1 MRILI
6 DLQGAQNDS
15 KNRGIGRY
23 SLSIAQ
29 AIARQRGEHEVLIL
43 LNAAFAESIDEIREK
58 FADLL
63 PDSAFKIFNPLGPT
77 HGSDPQNIWRR
88 NVSEL
93 LYEHAVARLQPDIL
107 LICSPMEGWG
117 DQTISSIHKVKR
129 DTLVVPILHDLIPL
143 IQHGHGDLDWPE
155 ATLAW
160 YLRKVDDFRRAD
172 WVLANSESSKSE
184 AVRYLGFPAGQITNI
199 SAATTAMFHSV
210 VFEDGE
216 IASLKARYFIR
227 DRFILTSSAIEHR
240 KNPEQLICA
249 FSLLPQPVRKTA
261 QLVLIGKCTHPDY
274 KTALLALAK
283 QSGLGDDDLLFT
295 GHVSDEDMV
304 RLYAACDVF
313 VFPSFH
319 EGFGLPALE
328 AMACGAPTIA
338 SNATSLP
345 EVVGWDAALFDPHDP
360 QDIARSMARVLTDH
374 TFRRQL
380 LEHGLQQAQ
389 KFSWERSARLAI
401 TALESATVERSA
413 KAKVAYPA
421 ALLMPANRPRLAYF
435 SSLLAAQSGIADYSA
450 ELLPEL
456 SKHYDIEVIVAQAEP
471 VKDVWVLGNAPVR
484 SVAWFERHAHDYDRI
499 LYQFGNS
506 EYHVHMLD
514 LLERYPGVVVLHDF
528 YLSGVIGWVLAKQQ
542 PGAWDRALLHAHGWP
557 TLIKRHQAK
566 TQQDVV
572 DLIAQYPCN
581 LQVLQQAHGI
591 IVHSDYS
598 LKLAAQWYGADMA
611 ADWAV
616 IPHLRVPVV
625 DVPRAA
631 ARADLGLADDAF
643 LVCSFGLLGETK
655 LNHRLI
661 EAWMT
666 SALMKDPRCRL
677 VFVGKLP
684 EGGSYSEQLRRL
696 LQSAKGR
703 ITVTGWADSTTYKR
717 YLAAADLAVQ
727 LRTQSRGETSGTVLD
742 SMNYGLPTIVNAN
755 GSMADL
761 PEEVVYRL
769 ADDFSTTQLREVLEQ
784 FYKQPAWRNALGQRA
799 AAHIR
804 SRHLPRTC
812 AAQYA
817 EAIERFHAQAEA
829 GIQGLVGQATRLGP
843 PDRPGDLAG
852 LAEIAA
858 QIYPPRQPATHQL
871 LLDISGLTQHDGKTG
886 IERVVRSVLQELL
899 ENPPIGY
906 RVEPIY
912 ATAAH
917 GYRYA
922 RRFTVDFLGLGE
934 ISLDDEPI
942 FATAGDIFWAPD
954 WVPDVVRIHER
965 ELALLRGQGVKIIFT
980 VYDVLPLT
988 LPDTTHPSVHEAHMR
1003 WLLALARVSSGLIC
1017 ISATVMTNVK
1027 KWLTLFGPQTGHTI
1041 PLGWTTLGSD
1051 VIDCE
1056 DRKSFRPSAEQ
1067 LAQLVA
1073 IRRFPAFLM
1082 VGTVEP
1088 RKGHAQTLA
1097 AFEWLWNQGEK
1108 LNLVIVGK
1116 KGWKV
1121 DELAEHLVTH
1131 PERERHL
1138 FWLQGIDDALLEQIY
1153 AASTCLIAASL
1164 DEGFGLPLIE
1174 AARHK
1179 LPILA
1184 RDIPVFREV
1193 AGGHASYFSGL
1204 APQNL
1209 AEAVLHWLAQDHA
1222 GTVPKSEAIP
1232 WLTWAES
1239 TQQMLDVIL
1248 NNQWQDQWQ
1257 PVHDTSLMTR
1267 HWASDY
1273 RVQSVV
1279 GQRVGTSLWS
1289 TGHVGYLAYGP
1300 AGLSLRAG
1308 HYIATWSGS
1317 IGMGGCDDGAH
1328 ADISYQQ
1335 GAKMLA
1341 RVDLDGLARAD
1352 SHYTVTLP
1360 FTLKEDRSDMEVRVW
1375 VGERSDVRLDLL
1387 EIRKASPLTLLDSS
1401 VKFLEPAVAIARAEP
1416 SVQVRRYWATHPKM
1430 NTEVGHRVGRSVHAT
1445 GKKGC
1450 LLFGPY
1456 VGLPKGRYVATVF
1469 GAAPEMGGLDGCWMD
1484 VTWNQGHD
1492 VVMRQRLYATQAK
1505 SICELGRVI
1514 FELLAYTPDL
1524 EVRVHVESGVSL
1536 RLDGI
1541 AIEEIT

>member
-1 MRILI
+1 MRIVI

-15 KNRGIGRY
+15 KNRGIGRF
-23 SLSIAQ
+23 SLAIAQ
-29 AIARQRGEHEVLIL
+29 AIVRQRGEHEVLIL
-43 LNAAFAESIDEIREK
+43 LNAAFAETIGEIREK

-63 PDSAFKIFNPLGPT
+63 PDSAFKIFNPIGPT
-77 HGSDPQNIWRR
+77 HSSDPENIWRR

-107 LICSPMEGWG
+107 LICSPMDGWG
-117 DQTISSIHKVKR
+117 DQTISAIHRVR
-129 DTLVVPILHDLIPL
+129 DCPFVVPILHDLIPL
-143 IQHGHGDLDWPE
+143 IQHEQGDLDWPN

-172 WVLANSESSKSE
+172 WVLSNSESSKLE

-199 SAATTAMFHSV
+199 SAAAAEGFYPV
-210 VFEDGE
+210 AFEAGE
-216 IASLKARYFIR
+216 IESLKLRYTIR

-240 KNPEQLICA
+240 KNPEHLIRA
-249 FSLLPQPVRKTA
+249 FSLLPQSVRKTA
-261 QLVLIGKCTHPDY
+261 QLVLIGKFTHPDY
-274 KTALLALAK
+274 KTVLLALAK

-295 GHVSDEDMV
+295 GYVPDEDMV

-338 SNATSLP
+338 SNTTSLP
-345 EVVGWDAALFDPHDP
+345 EVMGWDAALFDPHDS
-360 QDIARSMARVLTDH
+360 QDIARSMERVLTDRL
-374 TFRRQL
+374 FRQQL
-380 LEHGLQQAQ
+380 IDHGSQQAR
-389 KFSWERSARLAI
+389 KFSWDRSAQLAI
-401 TALESATVERSA
+401 TALELAVATQSGQR
-413 KAKVAYPA
+413 KVTPLAS
-421 ALLMPANRPRLAYF
+421 MPARRPRLAYF
-435 SSLLAAQSGIADYSA
+435 SPLPAAQSGIADYSA

-528 YLSGVIGWVLAKQQ
+528 YLSGVIGWVLTKQQ

-557 TLIKRHQAK
+557 ALIKRHQAK

-572 DLIAQYPCN
+572 TQYPCN

-598 LKLAAQWYGADMA
+598 LKLAAQWYGVDMA

-625 DVPRAA
+625 DVPRAV
-631 ARADLGLADDAF
+631 ARADLGLAGDAF

-684 EGGSYSEQLRRL
+684 EGGSYGEQLRRL

-703 ITVTGWADSTTYKR
+703 ITVTGWVDSTTYKR
-717 YLAAADLAVQ
+717 YLAAADLTVQ

-755 GSMADL
+755 GSMAAL

-784 FYKQPAWRNALGQRA
+784 FYKQPALRNALGQRA

-829 GIQGLVGQATRLGP
+829 GVQGLVGQAARLGS

-852 LAEIAA
+852 LAEATA
-858 QIYPPRQPATHQL
+858 QIYRPRQSATRQV
-871 LLDISGLTQHDGKTG
+871 LLDISELAQQDAKTG
-886 IERVVRSVLQELL
+886 IQRVVRSVLQELL
-899 ENPPIGY
+899 KNPPIGY

-922 RRFTVDFLGLGE
+922 RRFTADFLGLGE
-934 ISLDDEPI
+934 LSLDDEPI
-942 FATAGDIFWAPD
+942 FATAGDIFWALD

-988 LPDTTHPSVHEAHMR
+988 LPDTTHPSVHEAHMH

-1017 ISATVMTNVK
+1017 ISVTVMTNVK
-1027 KWLTLFGPQTGHTI
+1027 KWLTLFGPQTGHAI
-1041 PLGWTTLGSD
+1041 PLGWTTLGGD
-1051 VIDCE
+1051 VLDCE
-1056 DRKSFRPSAEQ
+1056 DSKSFHSSSEQSAQ
-1067 LAQLVA
+1067 LAA
-1073 IRRFPAFLM
+1073 IRNFPAFLM

-1121 DELAEHLVTH
+1121 NELAERLVTH
-1131 PERERHL
+1131 PERDRHL
-1138 FWLQGIDDALLEQIY
+1138 FWLQGIDDTLLEQVY

-1193 AGGHASYFSGL
+1193 AGDHASYFSGL
-1204 APQNL
+1204 APQDL
-1209 AEAVLHWLAQDHA
+1209 VEAVLHWLAQDHA

-1257 PVHDTSLMTR
+1257 PVHDTSLMAR

-1289 TGHVGYLAYGP
+1289 TGHAGYLAFGP

-1317 IGMGGCDDGAH
+1317 IGMGGCDDDAH
-1328 ADISYQQ
+1328 ADISCQQ
-1335 GAKMLA
+1335 GVKILA

-1352 SHYTVTLP
+1352 SHFTVTLP
-1360 FTLKEDRSDMEVRVW
+1360 FILKEDRSDMEVRVW

-1387 EIRKASPLTLLDSS
+1387 EIRKASPLILDSS
-1401 VKFLEPAVAIARAEP
+1401 AKFLEPVAAIARAEP
-1416 SVQVRRYWATHPKM
+1416 SSSAQVRRYWATHPKM
-1430 NTEVGHRVGRSVHAT
+1430 DTEVGYCVGRSVHAT
-1445 GKKGC
+1445 GKKGW

-1456 VGLPKGRYVATVF
+1456 VGLPKGRYVAMVF
-1469 GAAPEMGGLDGCWMD
+1469 GTALETGGLDGCWMD
-1484 VTWNQGHD
+1484 VTWNKGLDIAIAQP
-1492 VVMRQRLYATQAK
+1492 LYATKAA
-1505 SICELGRVI
+1505 SSCELGREA
-1514 FELLAYTPDL
+1514 FELTAYASDV
-1524 EVRVHVESGVSL
+1524 EVRVYVGSGISL
-1536 RLDGI
+1536 RIDGI
-1541 AIEEIT
+1541 VLEEMA

>member
-1 MRILI
+1 MRIVI

-23 SLSIAQ
+23 SLAIAQ
-29 AIARQRGEHEVLIL
+29 AIVRQRGEHEVLIL
-43 LNAAFAESIDEIREK
+43 LNAAFAETIDEIREK

-77 HGSDPQNIWRR
+77 HSSDPENIWRR

-117 DQTISSIHKVKR
+117 DQTISAIHRVKR
-129 DTLVVPILHDLIPL
+129 DTLVVPILYDLIPL

-172 WVLANSESSKSE
+172 WVLAISESSKSE

-210 VFEDGE
+210 SFEDGE

-249 FSLLPQPVRKTA
+249 FTLLPQSVRKTA

-274 KTALLALAK
+274 KTVLLALAK

-338 SNATSLP
+338 SNTTSLP
-345 EVVGWDAALFDPHDP
+345 EVMGWDAALFDPHDSR
-360 QDIARSMARVLTDH
+360 DIARSMGRVLTDRL
-374 TFRRQL
+374 FRQQL
-380 LEHGLQQAQ
+380 IDHGSQQAR
-389 KFSWERSARLAI
+389 KFSWDRSAQLAI
-401 TALESATVERSA
+401 TALELAVATQSGQR
-413 KAKVAYPA
+413 KVTPLASIS
-421 ALLMPANRPRLAYF
+421 MPARRPRLAYF
-435 SSLLAAQSGIADYSA
+435 SPLPAAQSGIADYSA

-471 VKDVWVLGNAPVR
+471 VNDAWVRGNAPVR
-484 SVAWFERHAHDYDRI
+484 SVAWFERHRHDYDRI

-542 PGAWDRALLHAHGWP
+542 PGAWDRALLYAHGWP
-557 TLIKRHQAK
+557 ALIKHHQAR
-566 TQQDVV
+566 TQQNVA

-581 LQVLQQAHGI
+581 LQVLQQAQGV
-591 IVHSDYS
+591 IVHSNYS
-598 LKLAAQWYGADMA
+598 LKLAAQWHGSGMA

-616 IPHLRVPVV
+616 IPLLRVPVV
-625 DVPRAA
+625 GVQRAA
-631 ARADLGLADDAF
+631 ARADLGLADDVF

-666 SALMKDPRCRL
+666 SALMKDLRCRL

-684 EGGSYSEQLRRL
+684 EGGSYGEQLRRL
-696 LQSAKGR
+696 LQSTKGR

-717 YLAAADLAVQ
+717 YLAAADLTVQ
-727 LRTQSRGETSGTVLD
+727 LRTQSRGETSAAVLD

-769 ADDFSTTQLREVLEQ
+769 VDDFSSTQLREALEQ
-784 FYKQPAWRNALGQRA
+784 LYKQPALRNALGQRA
-799 AAHIR
+799 VAHIR

-817 EAIERFHAQAEA
+817 EAIEQFHAQAEA
-829 GIQGLVGQATRLGP
+829 GVQGLIGQTARLGP

-852 LAEIAA
+852 LAEAAA
-858 QIYPPRQPATHQL
+858 QIYPPRQPTTHQL
-871 LLDISGLTQHDGKTG
+871 LLDISGLAQHDGKTG

-912 ATAAH
+912 ATATH

-922 RRFTVDFLGLGE
+922 RRFTADFLGLGKL
-934 ISLDDEPI
+934 SLDDEPI

-954 WVPDVVRIHER
+954 WVPDVVRIHEH

-988 LPDTTHPSVHEAHMR
+988 LPDTTHPSVHEAHMH
-1003 WLLALARVSSGLIC
+1003 WLLALARVGSGLIC

-1027 KWLTLFGPQTGHTI
+1027 KWLTLFGPQTGHAI

-1051 VIDCE
+1051 VIDRE
-1056 DRKSFRPSAEQ
+1056 DRKSSRPSAEQ
-1067 LAQLVA
+1067 SAQLAA

-1121 DELAEHLVTH
+1121 DELAERLATH

-1138 FWLQGIDDALLEQIY
+1138 FWLQGIDDDLLEQVY

-1193 AGGHASYFSGL
+1193 AGDHASYFSGL
-1204 APQNL
+1204 APQGL

-1257 PVHDTSLMTR
+1257 PVHDTSLMAR

-1289 TGHVGYLAYGP
+1289 TGHAGYLAYGP

-1308 HYIATWSGS
+1308 HFIATWSGS
-1317 IGMGGCDDGAH
+1317 IGLGGCDDGAH
-1328 ADISYQQ
+1328 ADISCQQ
-1335 GAKMLA
+1335 GAKMIA
-1341 RVDLDGLARAD
+1341 RVDLDSLVRAD
-1352 SHYTVTLP
+1352 SHFTVTLP
-1360 FTLKEDRSDMEVRVW
+1360 FILKEDRCDDLEVRVW

-1387 EIRKASPLTLLDSS
+1387 EIRKESPLALLDSS
-1401 VKFLEPAVAIARAEP
+1401 AKSIEPVAAIASP
-1416 SVQVRRYWATHPKM
+1416 SAQVRRYWATHPKM
-1430 NTEVGHRVGRSVHAT
+1430 DTEVGHCVGRSVHAT
-1445 GKKGC
+1445 GKKGY
-1450 LLFGPY
+1450 LLFGPH

-1469 GAAPEMGGLDGCWMD
+1469 GATTQSGGLDGCWMD
-1484 VTWNQGHD
+1484 VAWNQGRA
-1492 VVMRQRLYATQAK
+1492 VAVSQTLYATLAE
-1505 SICELGRVI
+1505 SVCELGHVT
-1514 FELLAYTPDL
+1514 FDLATYAPDL
-1524 EVRVHVESGVSL
+1524 EIRVYVESGASL

-1541 AIEEIT
+1541 TIEETI

>member
-1 MRILI
+1 MRIII

-23 SLSIAQ
+23 SLAIAQ
-29 AIARQRGEHEVLIL
+29 AIVRQRGEHEVLIL
-43 LNAAFAESIDEIREK
+43 LNTAFAETIDEIREE

-63 PDSAFKIFNPLGPT
+63 SENAFKMFNPLGPT

-129 DTLVVPILHDLIPL
+129 DTLVVPILYDLIPL
-143 IQHGHGDLDWPE
+143 IQHDRGDLDWPE

-172 WVLANSESSKSE
+172 WVLAISESSKSE
-184 AVRYLGFPAGQITNI
+184 AVRYLGFPAGQISNI
-199 SAATTAMFHSV
+199 SAATNAVFHPV
-210 VFEDGE
+210 VFEDEE

-227 DRFILTSSAIEHR
+227 DRFILTSSAIEER

-249 FSLLPQPVRKTA
+249 FSLLPQSVRKTA
-261 QLVLIGKCTHPDY
+261 QLVLIGKFTHPEY
-274 KTALLALAK
+274 KTALLALAR
-283 QSGLGDDDLLFT
+283 QSGLGDDEILFT

-360 QDIARSMARVLTDH
+360 QDIARSMARVLIDH

-380 LEHGLQQAQ
+380 VEHGLQQAQ
-389 KFSWERSARLAI
+389 QFSWDRSARLAI
-401 TALESATVERSA
+401 TALESAMVERLNEGQNCVSRRMLP
-413 KAKVAYPA
+413 PA
-421 ALLMPANRPRLAYF
+421 RPRLAYF
-435 SSLLAAQSGIADYSA
+435 SALPAAKSGIADYSA

-471 VKDVWVLGNAPVR
+471 VTDMWVLGSAPVR

-506 EYHVHMLD
+506 EYHAHMLD

-528 YLSGVIGWVLAKQQ
+528 YLSGVIGWVLTKQQ
-542 PGAWDRALLHAHGWP
+542 PGAWDLALLHAHGWP
-557 TLIKRHQAK
+557 ALIKRHQAR
-566 TQQDVV
+566 TQQDMV
-572 DLIAQYPCN
+572 DMIAQYPCN

-591 IVHSDYS
+591 IAHSDYS
-598 LKLAAQWYGADMA
+598 LKLAAQWYGAGMA

-616 IPHLRVPVV
+616 VPHLRVPVV

-631 ARADLGLADDAF
+631 ARADLGLTDDTF

-684 EGGSYSEQLRRL
+684 EGGSYGEQLRRL

-717 YLAAADLAVQ
+717 YLAAADLTVQ

-742 SMNYGLPTIVNAN
+742 SMNYGLPTIINAN

-784 FYKQPAWRNALGQRA
+784 LYKQPALRNALGQRA

-829 GIQGLVGQATRLGP
+829 GIQGLVGQITRLGQ

-852 LAEIAA
+852 LAEAAA
-858 QIYPPRQPATHQL
+858 QIYPPRQPTTHQL
-871 LLDISGLTQHDGKTG
+871 LLDISGLAQHDGKTG

-906 RVEPIY
+906 HVEPIY

-922 RRFTVDFLGLGE
+922 RRFTADFLGLEE

-942 FATAGDIFWAPD
+942 FATADDIFWAPD
-954 WVPDVVRIHER
+954 WVPDVVQIHER

-988 LPDTTHPSVHEAHMR
+988 LPETTHPSVHEAHMR

-1027 KWLTLFGPQTGHTI
+1027 KWLTLFGPQTGHAI
-1041 PLGWTTLGSD
+1041 SLGWTTLGSN

-1067 LAQLVA
+1067 SAQLVA

-1088 RKGHAQTLA
+1088 RKGYAQTLA

-1121 DELAEHLVTH
+1121 DELAERLVTH
-1131 PERERHL
+1131 PERDRHL
-1138 FWLQGIDDALLEQIY
+1138 FWLQDIDDALLEEVY
-1153 AASTCLIAASL
+1153 ATSACLLAASL

-1193 AGGHASYFSGL
+1193 AGDHASYFSGL
-1204 APQNL
+1204 APQDL
-1209 AEAVLHWLAQDHA
+1209 AKAVLHWLAQDHA

-1232 WLTWAES
+1232 WLTWAEA

-1257 PVHDTSLMTR
+1257 PVHDTSLMAR

-1289 TGHVGYLAYGP
+1289 TGCGGYLAFGP
-1300 AGLSLRAG
+1300 ADLSLRAG

-1341 RVDLDGLARAD
+1341 RVDLDGLVCAD
-1352 SHYTVTLP
+1352 SHFIVTLP
-1360 FTLKEDRSDMEVRVW
+1360 FTLKEDRRDDLEVRVW
-1375 VGERSDVRLDLL
+1375 VGECSDVRLDLL
-1387 EIRKASPLTLLDSS
+1387 EIRQASPLALDNSAKSLES
-1401 VKFLEPAVAIARAEP
+1401 VAAIARASP
-1416 SVQVRRYWATHPKM
+1416 SAQVRRYWATHPKM
-1430 NTEVGHRVGRSVHAT
+1430 NTEVGYRVGRSMYAT
-1445 GKKGC
+1445 GKKGY
-1450 LLFGPY
+1450 LLFGPH
-1456 VGLPKGRYVATVF
+1456 VGLPKGQYVATLF
-1469 GAAPEMGGLDGCWMD
+1469 GMVPEAGGLNGYRMEVAWNSGRD
-1484 VTWNQGHD
+1484 VAMQ
-1492 VVMRQRLYATQAK
+1492 QRVYATQAK
-1505 SICELGRVI
+1505 SICELGRI
-1514 FELLAYTPDL
+1514 AFELPAYVPDL
-1524 EVRVHVESGVSL
+1524 EIRVHVESGISL

-1541 AIEEIT
+1541 AVDETT